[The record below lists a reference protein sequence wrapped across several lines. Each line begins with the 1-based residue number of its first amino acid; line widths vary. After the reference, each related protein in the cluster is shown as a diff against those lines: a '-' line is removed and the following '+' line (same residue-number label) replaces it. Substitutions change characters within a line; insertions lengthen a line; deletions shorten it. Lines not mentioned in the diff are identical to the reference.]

1 MQPCRGGSCPLVQLD
16 GTGLAPRY
24 LLRTCTCGCG
34 LQQPRGAA
42 RVCLYL
48 LIDKKRYRISPT
60 LLSNNKAMARKN
72 VEYKY
77 YPKYYAAS
85 LNIGP
90 PTKPLTFRDHTLF
103 FSASQCRYKIKR
115 LCNAS
120 RCGCC
125 LLLFFFR
132 LGCCLLFYFEWKFV
146 VYCYVLC
153 HQKVAG
159 RLPAKG

>member
-1 MQPCRGGSCPLVQLD
+1 MAPVHWFSWTALVWRHAICSAPAPAAA
-16 GTGLAPRY
+16 GCNLAVRH
-24 LLRTCTCGCG
+24 GCACE
-34 LQQPRGAA
+34 PAN
-42 RVCLYL
+42 
-48 LIDKKRYRISPT
+48 KRYRISLT
-60 LLSNNKAMARKN
+60 LLSNSKAMARKI
-72 VEYKY
+72 VEYKC
-77 YPKYYAAS
+77 YAAS